1 MRGIDRVVKG
11 PRPFQSV
18 HQVDGAGITRLD
30 VAGFQQVND
39 LRAAVGGHGG
49 GAQAGILVHYRGDGF
64 HNRVIRTAHRSPYRS
79 SGWRPVRPGTR
90 RWSIRQGPAAH
101 TVRAVRQEIAFFIV
115 LQLLLLDWLSG
126 LLINRP
132 ELLARSA

>member
-1 MRGIDRVVKG
+1 MISAPPLVVTVEV
-11 PRPFQSV
+11 RRLVFWFTTEEMASTTVLSV
-18 HQVDGAGITRLD
+18 PPTAPVPKFRMAPCPAGDAPLEHP
-30 VAGFQQVND
+30 A
-39 LRAAVGGHGG
+39 RA
-49 GAQAGILVHYRGDGF
+49 
-64 HNRVIRTAHRSPYRS
+64 
-79 SGWRPVRPGTR
+79 
-90 RWSIRQGPAAH
+90 AAH